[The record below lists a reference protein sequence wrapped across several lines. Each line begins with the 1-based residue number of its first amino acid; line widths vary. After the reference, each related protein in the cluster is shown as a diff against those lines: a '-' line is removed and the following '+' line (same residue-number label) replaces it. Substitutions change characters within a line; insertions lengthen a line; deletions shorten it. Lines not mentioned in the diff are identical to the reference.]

1 MKTSVVIT
9 NYETWPATLTC
20 LEALQRHSRRA
31 IHEIVVVDDATRSAP
46 PSKLPEG
53 VRVVRNEVNRG
64 YVASVNI
71 GFSATSGD
79 WVLLLDSDACPRM
92 EVVEPLSR
100 AFAAEPKL
108 GAAALQTVD
117 SDGRPT
123 ASSYEE
129 PDALDLVLG
138 PRLDGIYVK
147 LKNFVADPPRVLASC
162 ALAVRRAA
170 FDAIGGFDEAF
181 DFLDADFDFSM
192 RLSRAGWLTVVDESL
207 VAFHAGSGSPQ
218 TLSRRVLRHH
228 ENRWRL
234 LEKHGKLGF
243 PAGVKGALALR
254 HLCEAQTLLLAIG
267 ATRGERRAFFRE
279 KLRVRGRLLKTVWSG
294 YRDATE

>member
-1 MKTSVVIT
+1 VKASVVIT

-20 LEALQRHSRRA
+20 LESLQRESGRA
-31 IHEIVVVDDATRSAP
+31 IHEIVVVDDASRSVP
-46 PSKLPEG
+46 PSKLPAG
-53 VRVVRNEVNRG
+53 VRVLRNEVNRG

-71 GFSATSGD
+71 GFSAASGD

-92 EVVEPLSR
+92 DVVEPLSR
-100 AFAAEPKL
+100 TFAAEPRL
-108 GAAALQTVD
+108 GAVALQTVD
-117 SDGRPT
+117 SEGRPT

-138 PRLDGIYVK
+138 PRLAGIYVK
-147 LKNFVADPPRVLASC
+147 LKNLVSDPPRVLASC
-162 ALAVRRAA
+162 ALAVSKAA
-170 FDAIGGFDEAF
+170 FESVGGFDEGF

-192 RLSRAGWLTVVDESL
+192 RLSRAGWRTVVDESL
-207 VAFHAGSGSPQ
+207 VAFHVGSGSPQ
-218 TLSRRVLRHH
+218 SVSRRVLRHH

-234 LEKHGKLGF
+234 LEKHGKMRF
-243 PAGVKGALALR
+243 STGVKTALTLR
-254 HLCEAQTLLLAIG
+254 HLCESQTLLLAIG

-294 YRDATE
+294 YRHATE